1 MRARKILRLGIAL
14 PLLLVGCDAETV
26 APASGDGITAPATP
40 AGQLGQPVP
49 DLTGTWLGRGQLGE
63 FGFVAMNGLV
73 VTEQDN
79 RRFSGVM
86 STGGTSYE
94 VSGTISAANLVNM
107 VVSTTDGTAE
117 KGVIITG
124 PNRLVSFD
132 GGAAAL
138 LGEPLH
144 VGHQD
149 DEEEDLSGGPRS
161 EQFLL
166 RQFAF
171 DAGGDAPPSVAGGW
185 EGHFISAVDG
195 QEKEVA
201 GSFEPGMTGA
211 PTRFKGA
218 LADWTEL
225 EGSINADGSVV
236 LVAGF
241 GATPGVVAV
250 LEGEYIAGE
259 PCHDEI
265 CVLDPARIEGTY
277 QLIQARKAGGGQQEF
292 LIDAGT
298 FSIIAIL
305 IGL

>member
-14 PLLLVGCDAETV
+14 PLLLAGCDTDTV
-26 APASGDGITAPATP
+26 APASDATLTTLAPLSAE
-40 AGQLGQPVP
+40 LGQPVP
-49 DLTGTWLGRGQLGE
+49 DLTGVWLGRGQFGE
-63 FGFVAMNGLV
+63 FGFVAMNDLV
-73 VTEQDN
+73 VTEQHN
-79 RRFSGVM
+79 RRFAGVM
-86 STGGTSYE
+86 STGGTSYD
-94 VSGTISAANLVNM
+94 VSGTVSAANLVN
-107 VVSTTDGTAE
+107 VVGSTTDGTAE
-117 KGVIITG
+117 KGVIVTG
-124 PNRLVSFD
+124 PQRLVSFD

-138 LGEPLH
+138 FGALQN

-149 DEEEDLSGGPRS
+149 DEEEDLSGGFRS

-171 DAGGDAPPSVAGGW
+171 DAGGDAPPSVAGSW

-195 QEKEVA
+195 QEKAVA
-201 GSFEPGMTGA
+201 GSFEPGINGA

-225 EGSINADGSVV
+225 EGSISADGSVV
-236 LVAGF
+236 IVAGF
-241 GATPGVVAV
+241 GTTPGVVAV

-259 PCHDEI
+259 PCDDEI
-265 CVLDPARIEGTY
+265 CVVDPARIVGSY

-292 LIDAGT
+292 LADAGT

>member
-1 MRARKILRLGIAL
+1 MRARKVLRLGIAI
-14 PLLLVGCDAETV
+14 PLLLVGCETDTV
-26 APASGDGITAPATP
+26 APASGGGITAPATP
-40 AGQLGQPVP
+40 SAQLVQLVP
-49 DLTGTWLGRGQLGE
+49 DLTGSWLGRGQLGE
-63 FGFVAMNGLV
+63 FGVVQMNGLV
-73 VTEQDN
+73 ATEQHN

-86 STGGTSYE
+86 STGGTSYD
-94 VSGTISAANLVNM
+94 VSGTISAANLVN
-107 VVSTTDGTAE
+107 VVGSTTDGTAE
-117 KGVIITG
+117 KGVIVTG
-124 PNRLVSFD
+124 QHRLVSFD

-138 LGEPLH
+138 LGELRH

-195 QEKEVA
+195 QQKEVT
-201 GSFEPGMTGA
+201 GSFEPGMNGA

-225 EGSINADGSVV
+225 EGSISADGSVV
-236 LVAGF
+236 IVAGF
-241 GATPGVVAV
+241 GATAGVVAV

-259 PCHDEI
+259 PCDDEI
-265 CVLDPARIEGTY
+265 CVLDPDRIEGTY
-277 QLIQARKAGGGQQEF
+277 RLVQARKAGGGQQEF